1 MSDPARKPPFALM
14 AEFHSSKELIQAI
27 RDAGQRSGNYRLQNA
42 TLYVTLE
49 PCAMCAGAIVHARI
63 DRVVY
68 GAADPKGGAC
78 GSVFDLLPADAR
90 FNSDVEVTA
99 IDWQLSENGLA
110 EEVRKADVVL
120 DCSDNFET
128 RFAVNAACVDARTAL
143 VSGAAIRFDG
153 QLTTF
158 DLRQAES
165 ACYHCLFG
173 GEGFAESRAAEGIL
187 SPVVGVIGVLQALEA
202 VKLVTGAGTTL
213 AGRLLLFNGL
223 NSEFQQVRYARD
235 PACSVCGG

>member
-1 MSDPARKPPFALM
+1 MARRASRRELVEEERLSGTPRDISRPARYRAIVNCGKPVIAAVDGICVGAGAIIAM
-14 AEFHSSKELIQAI
+14 ASDLRLATPETKTAFLFTKVGLAGCDMGACAILPRIIGQGRNAPIERHDPTAHAEIQAI

-99 IDWQLSENGLA
+99 GVLA
-110 EEVRKADVVL
+110 E
-120 DCSDNFET
+120 
-128 RFAVNAACVDARTAL
+128 AC
-143 VSGAAIRFDG
+143 G
-153 QLTTF
+153 QL
-158 DLRQAES
+158 LS
-165 ACYHCLFG
+165 
-173 GEGFAESRAAEGIL
+173 GF
-187 SPVVGVIGVLQALEA
+187 
-202 VKLVTGAGTTL
+202 
-213 AGRLLLFNGL
+213 
-223 NSEFQQVRYARD
+223 FQRRRMEKKT
-235 PACSVCGG
+235 S